1 MEMICFFK
9 QLHTEDGDGEDLC
22 LDVGSGPLISL
33 FKLMEE
39 QVRERIIDTLLPL
52 TCLPIKRIS
61 FPQFI
66 S

>member
-1 MEMICFFK
+1 MG
-9 QLHTEDGDGEDLC
+9 TWWDGGVGDLC
-22 LDVGSGPLISL
+22 PVVWSVPLISL
-33 FKLMEE
+33 FKLMEKE
-39 QVRERIIDTLLPL
+39 VRERIIDTLLPL